1 MITQR
6 CCTPRVWHGR
16 PTLSHCLPTC
26 WDRRA
31 DAAGRTA
38 GLQHG
43 HLHAMRLREGG
54 HAAISLPEPGPP
66 ARWHGQHE
74 PMELK
79 GLRAAFPHQVATAK
93 QLVAAGVPE
102 RTVYHRCLD
111 GGPWQN
117 PLPGIIMLFSGRPT
131 PRQSV
136 QAALLLG
143 GPEAMVTGA
152 DACRR
157 HSLRRG
163 PARLREERDTT
174 EEVHLL
180 VPHRRQVRS
189 VGYVLVE
196 RTTSLPEPVIRS
208 GVPLAPLPRA
218 CIDAARRLRTEG
230 EIAELLSDAVQRRLC
245 TVAELSLELEA
256 SSRRHTALPRRV
268 LRSVADGVR
277 SAAEYAAKRM
287 WPRTG
292 LPSPIWNADIYTED
306 GTFLGRA
313 DCWLDDVAMV
323 WEIES
328 SEWHMSPEDHDRTVE
343 RAALFTAAGAVY
355 TASKPKKIRTEPAEV
370 ARLLRA
376 TYAQAAARPRPPL
389 RATTPIAGRPPS
401 RNDVA

>member
-1 MITQR
+1 
-6 CCTPRVWHGR
+6 
-16 PTLSHCLPTC
+16 
-26 WDRRA
+26 
-31 DAAGRTA
+31 
-38 GLQHG
+38 
-43 HLHAMRLREGG
+43 
-54 HAAISLPEPGPP
+54 
-66 ARWHGQHE
+66 
-74 PMELK
+74 MERM
-79 GLRAAFPHQVATAK
+79 GLRAAFPHRVATAR
-93 QLVAAGVPE
+93 QLVVAGVPE

-117 PLPGIIMLFSGRPT
+117 PLPGIIFLFSGKPT
-131 PRQSV
+131 QRQSV

-152 DACRR
+152 EACRR
-157 HSLRRG
+157 HNLRRG
-163 PARLREERDTT
+163 PARLRDERDTT
-174 EEVHLL
+174 DEIHLL

-196 RTTSLPEPVIRS
+196 RTTSLPKPVIRS

-245 TVAELSLELEA
+245 TVAELSMELEA
-256 SSRRHTALPRRV
+256 CSRRHTALPRRV

-277 SAAEYAAKRM
+277 SAAELAAKRM

-292 LPSPIWNADIYTED
+292 LPSPMWNADIYTEE
-306 GTFLGRA
+306 GAFLGKV

-328 SEWHMSPEDHDRTVE
+328 TEWHLSPEDHDRTVE
-343 RAALFTAAGAVY
+343 RAANFTAAGAIY
-355 TASKPKKIRTEPAEV
+355 TASKPKKLRTDPAGV
-370 ARLLRA
+370 VRILRA

-389 RATTPIAGRPPS
+389 RAVPAAAPIAGRPPS
-401 RNDVA
+401 RNEVA

>member
-1 MITQR
+1 M
-6 CCTPRVWHGR
+6 G
-16 PTLSHCLPTC
+16 LS
-26 WDRRA
+26 
-31 DAAGRTA
+31 
-38 GLQHG
+38 
-43 HLHAMRLREGG
+43 E
-54 HAAISLPEPGPP
+54 SGPP
-66 ARWHGQHE
+66 AVWSRQHE
-74 PMELK
+74 PVELTR
-79 GLRAAFPHQVATAK
+79 LRAAFPHGVATAK
-93 QLVAAGVPE
+93 QLIAFGVPE

-117 PLPGIIMLFSGRPT
+117 PLPGIIFLFSGKPT
-131 PRQSV
+131 IRQWV

-143 GPEAMVTGA
+143 GPEAMVTGVG
-152 DACRR
+152 ACRR
-157 HSLRRG
+157 YGMRRG
-163 PARLREERDTT
+163 PARLRDESDTLD
-174 EEVHLL
+174 EVHLL

-218 CIDAARRLRTEG
+218 CIDAARRLRMEG

-245 TVAELSLELEA
+245 TVAQLSAELEA

-277 SAAEYAAKRM
+277 SAAELAAQRM
-287 WPRTG
+287 WPSTG
-292 LPSPIWNADIYTED
+292 LPAPMWNAEIYTED
-306 GTFLGRA
+306 DVFLGKA

-328 SEWHMSPEDHDRTVE
+328 PEWHMSPEQHDRTVE
-343 RAALFTAAGAVY
+343 RAARFTAAGAVY

-370 ARLLRA
+370 ARILRA
-376 TYAQAAARPRPPL
+376 TYAQAATRPRPPL
-389 RATTPIAGRPPS
+389 RAVPAASPIAGRPPS